1 MQNQDY
7 QIIHF
12 HEKIVK
18 TVSFAIYK
26 TLYTKDYEDKLKA
39 VMGDQPK
46 ADLLLLGK
54 YILNYLIKYTFKN
67 TFHNPSPVHAIEL
80 NELKIL

>member
-1 MQNQDY
+1 MQNQNC
-7 QIIHF
+7 QSIHF

-18 TVSFAIYK
+18 TVSSAIYK
-26 TLYTKDYEDKLKA
+26 TLYTKDYEDKLKV

-54 YILNYLIKYTFKN
+54 YLIT
-67 TFHNPSPVHAIEL
+67 
-80 NELKIL
+80 